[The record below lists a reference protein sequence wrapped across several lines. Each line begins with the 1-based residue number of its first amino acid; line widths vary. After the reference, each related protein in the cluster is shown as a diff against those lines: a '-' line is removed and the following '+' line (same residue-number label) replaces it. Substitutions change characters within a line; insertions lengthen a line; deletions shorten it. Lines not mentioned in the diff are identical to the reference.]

1 MRFDRDPNR
10 SPSRSPPPFHDENS
24 DDNANNETEL
34 LASITEKETE
44 MRHTQEL
51 LNERMRQ
58 AQITLAQLRQINQV
72 LEEFK
77 TLGHSHGN
85 VNN

>member
-1 MRFDRDPNR
+1 DPNR
-10 SPSRSPPPFHDENS
+10 SPSRSPPPFDDENNN
-24 DDNANNETEL
+24 DDVDDETEL
-34 LASITEKETE
+34 SANITEKEAE

-58 AQITLAQLRQINQV
+58 AEITLAHLRQVNHL
-72 LEEFK
+72 LEQFK

-85 VNN
+85 TKC